1 MESMATQTPPYLA
14 SPLTLLP
21 FVGLTISPTKVGE
34 HAAARATARPYRDV
48 AARLLRWQA
57 QGRILRDRSP
67 AVYVHEYSGDGLT
80 VRGLVGLIPLSR
92 RARSHNERAV
102 FPHEGVYQTQ
112 SEQLASRM
120 AEMRINPAPIL
131 LVHQGRARL
140 RGWMDEITKE
150 SPLHQFQDR
159 AGQQH
164 RVWAIRGESDLQA
177 LQRIIAK
184 TQAIIADGHHRYTAY
199 LRLQAEHPGTGWD
212 FGLAMLVDQADTPL
226 FLGAIH
232 RVLHGVDLA
241 TLGDAVA
248 GTPHR
253 LEIRSRERAL
263 EVLSPDCVVVSD
275 SRSWAILRLALLP
288 GQIAVG
294 VLHDELLSA
303 LAPAPTSVDY
313 HHSVE
318 SALQGARR
326 GRAVAVI
333 LPAPT
338 FDQVRDA
345 VTHDRL
351 LPQKA
356 TSFQPKPSVG
366 VLMRSLDE

>member
-1 MESMATQTPPYLA
+1 MCSPADLGDCFGGVGHRAITHIDDAVEVEHDQIEALDQRTLARLQHPTHCLSCHRDPALLAPRTMLRMSPMATQTPPYLA

-92 RARSHNERAV
+92 RARSHNERAWWF
-102 FPHEGVYQTQ
+102 FPTRACIR
-112 SEQLASRM
+112 LSR
-120 AEMRINPAPIL
+120 NNWPAGWLRCGSTLRRSYWCIRGAP
-131 LVHQGRARL
+131 VCAADGRT
-140 RGWMDEITKE
+140 TKE

-184 TQAIIADGHHRYTAY
+184 TQAIIADGHHRYTAI

-212 FGLAMLVDQADTPL
+212 FRTG
-226 FLGAIH
+226 H
-232 RVLHGVDLA
+232 
-241 TLGDAVA
+241 A
-248 GTPHR
+248 G
-253 LEIRSRERAL
+253 
-263 EVLSPDCVVVSD
+263 
-275 SRSWAILRLALLP
+275 
-288 GQIAVG
+288 
-294 VLHDELLSA
+294 
-303 LAPAPTSVDY
+303 
-313 HHSVE
+313 
-318 SALQGARR
+318 
-326 GRAVAVI
+326 
-333 LPAPT
+333 
-338 FDQVRDA
+338 
-345 VTHDRL
+345 
-351 LPQKA
+351 
-356 TSFQPKPSVG
+356 
-366 VLMRSLDE
+366 